1 MNFFVWI
8 ILIVSGIIS
17 TLIAWLDHG
26 PGMGVL
32 VLFCFIG
39 GAWAWQTL
47 WNWFHGLRRV
57 AKKHLKKPIHSL
69 TFIGKEI
76 GTSREVD
83 YARVLESLGKKQQ
96 LKPVGVGGS
105 WELRS
110 LQNMDVPTSK
120 VTWQSVE
127 AEDGQIINVPVNA
140 VYRLRFNNVP
150 FLVQVHKSEYESYR
164 DYHQESTFATGQ
176 GVSLQLCC
184 IEGLDQAN
192 DILKWLKSQTADQ
205 SVFRRKMV
213 TIASPRDGTSGQA
226 IRVVQRPEQ
235 SEDQIIL
242 PATITQVVKRLI
254 HSKILHKEQL
264 KKYGQSSKMG
274 LLFHGP
280 PGTGKTLLTRRLI
293 SECPEHTVIVP
304 TDMAVET
311 LREAFRLGQY
321 LQPSIMVLE
330 DVDLLA
336 PQRELSGRLDGL
348 QELMNQLD
356 GLAPSSET
364 VVVMS
369 TNRPE
374 VVESAL
380 ASRPG
385 RISQAVEFPLPDGGS
400 RQKLFQ
406 LFLADLKSSFDQEHW
421 VARTKG
427 ASPAFIQELCN
438 RAILLTIEA
447 SEVKSVGEQVEIKD
461 EHLDAAIH
469 ELVGIGG
476 TLTATALGFP
486 SSGH

>member
-83 YARVLESLGKKQQ
+83 YARVLESLAKLQQ
-96 LKPVGVGGS
+96 FKPVGVSSS
-105 WELRS
+105 WKLRS
-110 LQNMDVPTSK
+110 LQDMEISTQK

-127 AEDGQIINVPVNA
+127 AEDEQIINIPVNA
-140 VYRLRFNNVP
+140 VYKLLFNDVP
-150 FLVQVHKSEYESYR
+150 FLVQVHKSEHESLR

-192 DILKWLKSQTADQ
+192 DILKWLKSQTAEQ

-226 IRVVQRPEQ
+226 IRVVQRPNQ

-242 PATITQVVKRLI
+242 PATITEVVKRLF
-254 HSKILHKEQL
+254 HSKIRHKEQL

-321 LQPSIMVLE
+321 LQPSIMILE

-336 PQRELSGRLDGL
+336 PQRELSGRIDGL

-385 RISQAVEFPLPDGGS
+385 RISQAVEFPLPDGNS
-400 RQKLFQ
+400 RLKLFQ
-406 LFLADLKSSFDQEHW
+406 LFLADLESSFDREHW
-421 VARTKG
+421 VARTEG

-438 RAILLTIEA
+438 RAILLAIEA
-447 SEVKSVGEQVEIKD
+447 SEVTSVNEQVEIKD
-461 EHLDAAIH
+461 EHLDASIH
-469 ELVGIGG
+469 ELVDIGG

-486 SSGH
+486 KPGH

>member
-1 MNFFVWI
+1 MNFLIWI
-8 ILIVSGIIS
+8 IIIVAGFIS
-17 TLIAWLDHG
+17 TLIAWVEHG
-26 PGMGVL
+26 ADAGLP
-32 VLFCFIG
+32 VLFSFAG
-39 GAWAWQTL
+39 GAWAWYSIWT
-47 WNWFHGLRRV
+47 WWHGLRRV
-57 AKKHLKKPIHSL
+57 AKAHLKKQVDSL

-76 GTSREVD
+76 GASREVD
-83 YARVLESLGKKQQ
+83 YARVLESLGELQQ
-96 LKPVGVGGS
+96 VKAVGINNYFR
-105 WELRS
+105 LRT
-110 LQNMDVPTSK
+110 LQEMEIPTKK

-127 AEDGQIINVPVNA
+127 AEDGQIINVPLNA
-140 VYRLRFNNVP
+140 IYKLLYNDVP
-150 FLVQVHKSEYESYR
+150 FLAQIHKIENENIH

-184 IEGLDQAN
+184 AGGLDQAN

-205 SVFRRKMV
+205 SVFRKKMV

-226 IRVVQRPEQ
+226 IRVVQRPDQ
-235 SEDQIIL
+235 SEDEIIL
-242 PATITQVVKRLI
+242 PDTITQVVKRLV
-254 HSKILHKEQL
+254 HSKLRHQEQL
-264 KKYGQSSKMG
+264 KKYGQSSKVG

-293 SECPEHTVIVP
+293 SECPEHTIIVP
-304 TDMAVET
+304 TDMDVET

-321 LQPSIMVLE
+321 LQPSIVVLE

-336 PQRELSGRLDGL
+336 PQRERSDRVDGL

-385 RISQAVEFPLPDGGS
+385 RVSQAVEFPLPDQSS
-400 RQKLFQ
+400 RLKLFQ
-406 LFLADLKSSFDQEHW
+406 LFLADLELSFDQERW
-421 VARTKG
+421 VERTEG
-427 ASPAFIQELCN
+427 ASPAFIKELCN
-438 RAILLTIEA
+438 RAMLLAIEA
-447 SEVKSVGEQVEIKD
+447 SEVTSAGEHLEIKD
-461 EHLDAAIH
+461 DHLDSAIH

-476 TLTATALGFP
+476 TLTASVLGFP
-486 SSGH
+486 GSNQ

>member
-1 MNFFVWI
+1 MNLLVWI
-8 ILIVSGIIS
+8 IIIVGGALSIS
-17 TLIAWLDHG
+17 VSWIDYGADG
-26 PGMGVL
+26 GVPM
-32 VLFCFIG
+32 LFCVG
-39 GAWAWQTL
+39 GVAWAWYSL
-47 WNWFHGLRRV
+47 WAWWHGLRRI
-57 AKKHLKKPIHSL
+57 AKRHLKKPIRSL
-69 TFIGKEI
+69 TFIGKEV
-76 GTSREVD
+76 GASREVD
-83 YARVLESLGKKQQ
+83 YARVLESLAESQKF
-96 LKPVGVGGS
+96 KPVGITSS
-105 WELRS
+105 WKLKS
-110 LQNMDVPTSK
+110 LQEMDIPTK
-120 VTWQSVE
+120 KITWQSVE
-127 AEDGQIINVPVNA
+127 AEDGQIVNVPLNA
-140 VYRLRFNNVP
+140 VYKLLFNDVP
-150 FLVQVHKSEYESYR
+150 FLAQVHKNEYENPY

-184 IEGLDQAN
+184 AGGVDEAN

-205 SVFRRKMV
+205 SVFRRKML

-226 IRVVQRPEQ
+226 IRVVQRPNQ
-235 SEDQIIL
+235 SEDQIVL
-242 PATITQVVKRLI
+242 PAAITQVVKRLV
-254 HSKILHKEQL
+254 HAKMRHKEQL
-264 KKYGQSSKMG
+264 KKYGQSSKTG

-293 SECPEHTVIVP
+293 SECPEHTIIVP

-336 PQRELSGRLDGL
+336 PQRELSGRVDGL

-385 RISQAVEFPLPDGGS
+385 RISQAVEFPLPDEDS

-406 LFLADLKSSFDQEHW
+406 LFLTDIQISFDQEHW
-421 VARTKG
+421 VERTDG
-427 ASPAFIQELCN
+427 ASPAFIKEMCS
-438 RAILLTIEA
+438 RAILFAIETG
-447 SEVKSVGEQVEIKD
+447 EVTSDSEQVKIKD
-461 EHLDAAIH
+461 DHFDAAIH
-469 ELVGIGG
+469 ELVGVGG
-476 TLTATALGFP
+476 AVTASALGFP
-486 SSGH
+486 SSNN

>member
-1 MNFFVWI
+1 MNLLVWI
-8 ILIVSGIIS
+8 IIIFGGALS
-17 TLIAWLDHG
+17 ISIAWVDYG
-26 PGMGVL
+26 ADAGVP
-32 VLFCFIG
+32 VLFCVG
-39 GAWAWQTL
+39 GIAWAWYSL
-47 WNWFHGLRRV
+47 WSWWHGLRRI
-57 AKKHLKKPIHSL
+57 AKRHLKKPIRSL

-76 GTSREVD
+76 GASREVD
-83 YARVLESLGKKQQ
+83 YARVLESLAELQKF
-96 LKPVGVGGS
+96 KPVGISNS
-105 WELRS
+105 WKLRT
-110 LQNMDVPTSK
+110 LQEMEMPTKK

-127 AEDGQIINVPVNA
+127 AEDGQIINVPLNA
-140 VYRLRFNNVP
+140 VYKLRFNDAP
-150 FLVQVHKSEYESYR
+150 FLAQIHKNEYENLH

-184 IEGLDQAN
+184 AGGVDQAN
-192 DILKWLKSQTADQ
+192 DILRWLKSQTADQ
-205 SVFRRKMV
+205 SVFRKKMV
-213 TIASPRDGTSGQA
+213 TIASPQDGTSGQA
-226 IRVVQRPEQ
+226 IRVVQRPNQ

-242 PATITQVVKRLI
+242 PATITQVVKRLV
-254 HSKILHKEQL
+254 HAKMRHKKQL
-264 KKYGQSSKMG
+264 KKYGQSAKLG

-293 SECPEHTVIVP
+293 SECPEHTIIVP

-336 PQRELSGRLDGL
+336 PQRELSGRVDGL

-356 GLAPSSET
+356 GLAPSSDT

-385 RISQAVEFPLPDGGS
+385 RISQAVEFPLPDKDS
-400 RQKLFQ
+400 RLKLFQ
-406 LFLADLKSSFDQEHW
+406 LFLAGVEISFSQEHW
-421 VARTKG
+421 VERTEG

-438 RAILLTIEA
+438 RAILLAIET
-447 SEVKSVGEQVEIKD
+447 SEVASDSEQVKIKD
-461 EHLDAAIH
+461 DHLDSAIH

-476 TLTATALGFP
+476 TLTASALGYP
-486 SSGH
+486 GSNH

>member
-1 MNFFVWI
+1 MNLLVWI
-8 ILIVSGIIS
+8 IIIVGGALSIS
-17 TLIAWLDHG
+17 IAWADYG
-26 PGMGVL
+26 ADVGVPML
-32 VLFCFIG
+32 LCVG
-39 GAWAWQTL
+39 GIAWAWYSL
-47 WNWFHGLRRV
+47 WSWWHGLRRI
-57 AKKHLKKPIHSL
+57 AKRHLKKPIQSL

-83 YARVLESLGKKQQ
+83 YARVLESLAESQKVKS
-96 LKPVGVGGS
+96 VGIS
-105 WELRS
+105 NAWKLRS
-110 LQNMDVPTSK
+110 LQEMDMPTQK

-127 AEDGQIINVPVNA
+127 AEDGQIVNVPLNA
-140 VYRLRFNNVP
+140 VYMLRFNDVP
-150 FLVQVHKSEYESYR
+150 FLAQVHKNDYENLH

-184 IEGLDQAN
+184 AGGVNQAN
-192 DILKWLKSQTADQ
+192 EILKWLKSLTADQ

-226 IRVVQRPEQ
+226 IRVVQRPSQ
-235 SEDQIIL
+235 SEDQIVL
-242 PATITQVVKRLI
+242 PATITQIVNRLV
-254 HSKILHKEQL
+254 HSKIRHKEQL

-293 SECPEHTVIVP
+293 SECPDHTIIVP

-321 LQPSIMVLE
+321 LQPSIMILE

-336 PQRELSGRLDGL
+336 PQREFSGRVDGL

-385 RISQAVEFPLPDGGS
+385 RISQAVEFPLPDKDS
-400 RQKLFQ
+400 RRKLFQ
-406 LFLADLKSSFDQEHW
+406 LFLAALEISFDQDRW
-421 VARTKG
+421 VERTEG

-438 RAILLTIEA
+438 RAILLAIEA
-447 SEVKSVGEQVEIKD
+447 SDVTSDNERVEVKD
-461 EHLDAAIH
+461 DHLDSAIH

-476 TLTATALGFP
+476 TLTASALGFP
-486 SSGH
+486 DSNQ

>member
-1 MNFFVWI
+1 MNFFVWT
-8 ILIVSGIIS
+8 ILIVSGFIS
-17 TLIAWLDHG
+17 TLIAWVDHG
-26 PGMGVL
+26 PSTGILVL
-32 VLFCFIG
+32 VCFVASAM
-39 GAWAWQTL
+39 AWHAFWS
-47 WNWFHGLRRV
+47 WYHGLRRV
-57 AKKHLKKPIHSL
+57 AKKHLNKPIRSL
-69 TFIGKEI
+69 TFISKEI

-83 YARVLESLGKKQQ
+83 YARVLESLAKLQQ
-96 LKPVGVGGS
+96 FKPVGVCS
-105 WELRS
+105 AWKLRS
-110 LQNMDVPTSK
+110 LQDVETPTRK

-140 VYRLRFNNVP
+140 VYKLLFNDVP
-150 FLVQVHKSEYESYR
+150 FLVQVHKSEFESLR

-184 IEGLDQAN
+184 TKDLEQAN

-226 IRVVQRPEQ
+226 IRVVQRPDQ

-242 PATITQVVKRLI
+242 PDTITQVVKRLF
-254 HSKILHKEQL
+254 HSKIRHKEQL
-264 KKYGQSSKMG
+264 KKYGQSSKIG

-336 PQRELSGRLDGL
+336 PQRELSGRVDGL

-364 VVVMS
+364 IVVMS

-385 RISQAVEFPLPDGGS
+385 RISQAVEFPLPDEDS
-400 RQKLFQ
+400 RTKLLQ
-406 LFLADLKSSFDQEHW
+406 LFLADLESSFNQEHW
-421 VARTKG
+421 VERTDG

-438 RAILLTIEA
+438 RAILHAIEA
-447 SEVKSVGEQVEIKD
+447 SEETLASAPVEIND
-461 EHLDAAIH
+461 DHLDSAIH

-476 TLTATALGFP
+476 LLTASALGFP
-486 SSGH
+486 NSSQ